1 MVGLSGSVHFL
12 TENMERI
19 SMLTKGSV
27 NKILSAGNAVKRA
40 AIDKGA
46 GEVSFAANLSFDSA
60 SKRNSINA
68 FQNAISYMQ
77 MQEATLMQAEKIYQ
91 KMITLASM
99 ASDPSMNQSDRQLLN
114 NQFES
119 LRQESLALNK
129 ATFNGSYL
137 FDELAA
143 STEYKI
149 DFASGLTN
157 DTPPNDPGPPKVWE
171 VTKDVLYNSGTMSI
185 DVNSGT
191 VGDRYM
197 LKQGNLTIFDSGS
210 WDTAGSAKTYD
221 YDRFEV
227 EYSPDRGTSFKF
239 VPLSDGNSSSIDLDG
254 ADGIK
259 GTADDGVLPSDST
272 FDNKNYYLGNLGL
285 SDDGTASGMDTRKD
299 IEYTTQGQVSS
310 ANPDPDTTELTLR
323 IESTTLFQ
331 IGAEFKLPEAE
342 DFNVGNIGD
351 LQVTMS
357 PLGLGLMLEQDSG
370 FPVIS
375 IATAADAAKAL
386 DSISNEIAGVTEQ
399 LGKLSGNYAKV
410 EFSMNAVRKQ
420 LAIQDSTL
428 SRISDGGFAEELTQL
443 SKARI
448 IRAQSASLMTQAM
461 SINED
466 IVNMLI

>member
-1 MVGLSGSVHFL
+1 
-12 TENMERI
+12 
-19 SMLTKGSV
+19 MLAKGSV
-27 NKILSAGNAVKRA
+27 NKILSSGDAVKRA
-40 AIDKGA
+40 TIDKGA

-77 MQEATLMQAEKIYQ
+77 MQEVTLMQAEKTYQ
-91 KMITLASM
+91 EMIKLASM
-99 ASDPSMNQSDRQLLN
+99 ASDPSMSQSDRQLLN

-129 ATFNGSYL
+129 ATFNDSYL

-157 DTPPNDPGPPKVWE
+157 DTPPNNPGPPKVWE

-191 VGDRYM
+191 AGDRYM

-210 WDTAGSAKTYD
+210 WDTAGNAKTYD

-227 EYSPDRGTSFKF
+227 EYSPDKGTTFKF

-272 FDNKNYYLGNLGL
+272 FDNKSFLHNGTTKGYLTNLGL
-285 SDDGTASGMDTRKD
+285 SDDGSASGMDTRKD
-299 IEYTTQGQVSS
+299 IKYTNQGQVTS
-310 ANPDPDTTELTLR
+310 ANPDPNTTELTLR

-331 IGAEFKLPEAE
+331 IGAEFKLPDAE
-342 DFNVGNIGD
+342 DFNVGNAGD
-351 LQVTMS
+351 LQVAMR

-386 DSISNEIAGVTEQ
+386 DSISNEIAGVGEQ
-399 LGKLSGNYAKV
+399 LGKLNGNYAKV
-410 EFSMNAVRKQ
+410 EFSMNAVQQQ
-420 LAIQDSTL
+420 LAIQESTL
-428 SRISDGGFAEELTQL
+428 SRISDAGFAEELTQL

-448 IRAQSASLMTQAM
+448 VRAQSASLMTQAM

-466 IVNMLI
+466 VVNMLI